1 MKLKTIYGVDKM
13 TYILYK
19 MEGIDYDTKIS
30 NRNTVLF
37 TVEDSEELNKTCL
50 EWDRILNNTSDETV
64 NIGRY
69 IYIRNL
75 IAETIKNIKR
85 R

>member
-1 MKLKTIYGVDKM
+1 MKIIYGIDKM
-13 TYILYK
+13 SYILYK
-19 MEGIDYDTKIS
+19 MEGVDYDTKIS

-37 TVEDSEELNKTCL
+37 TIEDSEELNNTCL
-50 EWDRILNNTSDETV
+50 EWEKILNNTSEETV

-75 IAETIKNIKR
+75 ITETIKNMKR